1 MTYKDWVNLRI
12 DAITEIFGGIPALDM
27 NWKSK
32 YVDLYKIM
40 AVAIKH
46 AMKPAI
52 LDFRKRVQYANGT
65 QITYYMVCLCFRH
78 IF

>member
-1 MTYKDWVNLRI
+1 MTDKDWVNLRI
-12 DAITEIFGGIPALDM
+12 DAVAEIFGGIPALDK

-32 YVDLYKIM
+32 YVDLYNIM

-52 LDFRKRVQYANGT
+52 LDFRKRVQYVNGT
-65 QITYYMVCLCFRH
+65 QITYYMVCLRFRH